1 VYSSGLG
8 SVEITL
14 LTFGAVVLVISHII
28 PLALLNV
35 RSIIPSGTACL
46 LCLLAATAKQ
56 DVPVGIFLTWFANVI
71 SDCLCDEVPSWV
83 MKSVF
88 ADKM

>member
-1 VYSSGLG
+1 M
-8 SVEITL
+8 
-14 LTFGAVVLVISHII
+14 LTFGALVLVISHIM

-56 DVPVGIFLTWFANVI
+56 DGAVGTFSTWLANVI
-71 SDCLCDEVPSWV
+71 SDCLCDEVPSRV